1 MRNNGVIIGECI
13 NNQITARMMQEY
25 DFTSIDTFS
34 PASTDIRPSEQVVQN
49 IMSFAR
55 SYRTVEIEGMPVD
68 LFLN

>member
-1 MRNNGVIIGECI
+1 MCNGGVIIGEFN
-13 NNQITARMMQEY
+13 NNQNTARMMQEY

-55 SYRTVEIEGMPVD
+55 SYKTVEIEGVPID